1 MIKEIA
7 INTFWLLIIVLCCS
21 LIASIIITPITN
33 LRETKRKAKE
43 FDNIINSLFVDRL
56 WEQNRKD
63 VPYRNTKWE

>member
-7 INTFWLLIIVLCCS
+7 INTFWFLIIVLCCS

-43 FDNIINSLFVDRL
+43 FDNIINSMT
-56 WEQNRKD
+56 EQAKEMIDNE
-63 VPYRNTKWE
+63 NTNQKK

>member
-43 FDNIINSLFVDRL
+43 FDNIINSIT
-56 WEQNRKD
+56 EQAKEMIDNE
-63 VPYRNTKWE
+63 NTNQKK